1 MENKEFEIIQNRIG
15 YIFKNLDLLQQ
26 AFVRKSYAE
35 ENGGEDNEVLEFIGD
50 KVLDIVIVKLL
61 TDKYGY
67 YCHECDDF
75 DKEND
80 FDEFCCEKNEG
91 QLTSLKKSLV
101 EKKTLASVMA
111 DLELNDY
118 LIMGK
123 GDEKNG
129 VQNEASVMEDLFEAI
144 IGAITLDCAWDWD
157 EITGAIDYMLQ
168 PEAHLEKDNGDNYVE
183 LIQEWSLR
191 KTGELPDIR
200 TDHSSYNDEFFG
212 FNSFNEIRSTPKRDP
227 KLSSGIYAINVQE
240 YPKTHFYSK
249 LRLEGIDKPF
259 KGFGGSKNE
268 ARKDVCE
275 LAYKYL
281 EDHSLLFTIR
291 DEIEKPN
298 QYEAISQLEILARRG
313 YFSIPTYE
321 FKKQYDKN
329 GNPVWTA
336 ECHIEEYDTY
346 FDAVS
351 SSKKEAKKAAAFD
364 MLQFVLNE
372 GER

>member
-1 MENKEFEIIQNRIG
+1 MENRDLEIIQNRIG
-15 YIFKNLDLLQQ
+15 YTFKNLDLLQQ
-26 AFVRKSYAE
+26 AFVRKSYAR
-35 ENGGEDNEVLEFIGD
+35 ENGGADNEVLEFIGD
-50 KVLDIVIVKLL
+50 KVLDIVIVRLL

-67 YCHECDDF
+67 YCHDCDDF

-101 EKKTLASVMA
+101 EKKTLASVA
-111 DLELNDY
+111 ESLELNNY

-123 GDEKNG
+123 GDKRNG
-129 VQNEASVMEDLFEAI
+129 IQNEASVMEDLFEAI
-144 IGAITLDCAWDWD
+144 IGAITLDCDWDWD

-168 PEAHLEKDNGDNYVE
+168 PEDRLENDDEDNYIE

-191 KTGELPDIR
+191 NSGELPDIH
-200 TDHSSYNDEFFG
+200 TAHSSYYDELSG
-212 FNSFNEIRSTPKRDP
+212 LRRANEIRSTTKGD
-227 KLSSGIYAINVQE
+227 KNVFVINVQE
-240 YPKTHFYSK
+240 YPRTHFYSE
-249 LRLEGIDKPF
+249 LRLDGIDKIF
-259 KGFGGSKNE
+259 VGYGRSKNG
-268 ARKDVCE
+268 ARKDVCK
-275 LAYKYL
+275 LAYHYL
-281 EDHSLLFTIR
+281 EENDLLYTIR
-291 DEIEKPN
+291 DEIENPN
-298 QYEAISQLEILARRG
+298 KDEAISQLEILARRG

-321 FKKQYDKN
+321 FEQMHDEN

-351 SSKKEAKKAAAFD
+351 SSKKVAKKTAAFE

-372 GER
+372 EED